1 MAGRDIV
8 AAMDLAL
15 MFLAGGCTGAAV
27 VLWSQRLAAWRR
39 WRRAGA
45 ELRRM
50 ADEHPPTN

>member
-1 MAGRDIV
+1 
-8 AAMDLAL
+8 MDLAF
-15 MFLAGGCTGAAV
+15 MFIAGGCAGAAV

-50 ADEHPPTN
+50 ADEHPSAN